1 LKPVPPARTEAPAG
15 CGAPH
20 RIPAIIIGRYAR
32 GRLRSTSCWWSHNAQ
47 LCSPERIGGAPPALR
62 TRAPESNRCASAA
75 CPRETAPVI
84 SRLRARRAT
93 SVLGHAPRAEQ
104 PLSTATQDRACSR
117 VPSQGSSTTL
127 NRRARTSRSLGT
139 TALRSQQIGGRL
151 RRYRSPG
158 GTCGHA
164 GRGGDDLSRCVF
176 NRHRCRGTAIP
187 PPRITAR

>member
-1 LKPVPPARTEAPAG
+1 MKPVPPARTEAPAG

-62 TRAPESNRCASAA
+62 TRAPETNKCASAA

-104 PLSTATQDRACSR
+104 PLSTTTQDRVCSR
-117 VPSQGSSTTL
+117 ASLQDSSATL
-127 NRRARTSRSLGT
+127 NRRARAQRSPGT
-139 TALRSQQIGGRL
+139 AALQSQQIV
-151 RRYRSPG
+151 SPEAG
-158 GTCGHA
+158 FRGPEDTRGHA
-164 GRGGDDLSRCVF
+164 CRGVDDLSRCGF